1 MTSLTPS
8 AVLGAHGPLSR
19 LLPGYAPRPQQ
30 VEMAEAVAAAI
41 AGGTSLICEA
51 GTGTGKTF
59 AYLVPALLS
68 GRRIVVSTGTRHL
81 QDQLFDRDLPLVRK
95 AIGQP
100 VNVARLKGRDNYLCL
115 HRLRRAEGEGRR
127 GSAALLNDIRLWAQ
141 RTDLGDLAEFGAL
154 PEESRLRAAVT
165 STTDN
170 CLGSRCDFYDDC
182 FVFRARRRAQEADV
196 VIVNHHL
203 YLSALALREQG
214 YGELLPPPD
223 VVIFDEAHQ
232 LPDLAARFFGR
243 SLSSHQW
250 LDLVQDARSAWVEEA
265 ADLPDLPQRLDGLE
279 KRVRDL
285 RLALGEADAVRG
297 WRELLEQPAV
307 AAAVDDLRGAARET
321 GSVLE
326 GFAERGRLLDQ
337 CCRRVRDLG
346 AALEEFR
353 EPSGGGLVQ
362 WLEIRGR
369 GFVLH
374 ATPLDVSALF
384 RGFVAEAAGSTIY
397 TSATLSVGGS
407 FEHFARQLGLEGIEA
422 RSWPSPFDYR
432 NQALLYMPGGL
443 PDPNDPGHTR
453 QAVEAARPVLELTS
467 GRAFFLFTSYR
478 ALNAAAPLVRRMLPF
493 PVLVQG
499 EAPRTE
505 LLETFRATEHAVLLG
520 TGSFW
525 EGVDVR
531 GQALSCVIIDKL
543 PFASPDD
550 PLLRARLERIEEAG
564 GNPFRDH
571 QLPEAVTVLR
581 QGIGR
586 LIRDEGDWGVVVICD
601 PRLLTRPYGRVFLK
615 SLPEMEV
622 TQSLDEVGAFLRR
635 HGAPFLTAAAP

>member
-1 MTSLTPS
+1 
-8 AVLGAHGPLSR
+8 
-19 LLPGYAPRPQQ
+19 
-30 VEMAEAVAAAI
+30 MAEAVAAAI
-41 AGGTSLICEA
+41 ENGASIICEA

-68 GRRIVVSTGTRHL
+68 GRRTVISTGTRHL
-81 QDQLFDRDLPLVRK
+81 QDQLFERDLPLVRQ
-95 AIGQP
+95 AVGQP

-115 HRLRRAEGEGRR
+115 HRLRRAEAEGGRR
-127 GSAALLNDIRLWAQ
+127 GGAALLHDVSQWAQ

-154 PEESRLRAAVT
+154 PEESRLRGILT

-170 CLGSRCDFYDDC
+170 CLGSRCEFYDDC
-182 FVFRARRRAQEADV
+182 FVFRARRRAAEADV

-214 YGELLPPPD
+214 HGDLLPPPD
-223 VVIFDEAHQ
+223 VVVFDEAHQ

-250 LDLVQDARSAWVEEA
+250 LDLVHDAKSACLEEA
-265 ADLPDLPQRLDGLE
+265 ADLPDLPQRLDSLE

-297 WRELLEQPAV
+297 WRELLEEPPV
-307 AAAVDDLRGAARET
+307 AAAVEDLGAAAEEV
-321 GSVLE
+321 GGILE

-337 CCRRVRDLG
+337 CCRRIRDLG
-346 AALEEFR
+346 AGLQEFR
-353 EPSGGGLVQ
+353 APSGSGLVQ

-374 ATPLDVSALF
+374 ATPLDVSGLF
-384 RGFVAEAAGSTIY
+384 REFVAAAAPCTIY

-407 FEHFARQLGLEGIEA
+407 FDHFAGQLGLAGTEA

-432 NQALLYMPGGL
+432 SQALLYVPEGL
-443 PDPNDPGHTR
+443 PDPRDPAHTGH
-453 QAVEAARPVLELTS
+453 AVAAARPVLELTG

-478 ALNAAAPLVRRMLPF
+478 ALNAAAPLVRRALPF

-505 LLETFRATEHAVLLG
+505 LLETFRATQNAVLLG

-543 PFASPDD
+543 PFASPED
-550 PLLRARLERIEEAG
+550 PVLKARLDRIAEEG
-564 GNPFRDH
+564 GNAFRDH
-571 QLPEAVTVLR
+571 QLPEAVTALR

-586 LIRDEGDWGVVVICD
+586 LIRDEGDCGVLMICD
-601 PRLLTRPYGRVFLK
+601 PRLLARSYGRVFLN
-615 SLPEMEV
+615 SLPEMTV
-622 TQSLDEVGAFLRR
+622 TQSMETVAAFLRR
-635 HGAPFLTAAAP
+635 HGLPSLATAAP